1 MKLGIFCGEKIWI
14 SNQVMGELFWFIEV
28 IIFLVFNVLVLVVS
42 WVCKLIVCVVIYRV
56 MFIMMIFEIKV
67 WNRFL
72 WCMVIVIVMKKL
84 MVVRLLNGSIW
95 LFGI

>member
-1 MKLGIFCGEKIWI
+1 
-14 SNQVMGELFWFIEV
+14 MGELFWFIEV